1 MNGLIPEQLYFTP
14 IFKSLIT
21 QSGETSLTLTSLGPE
36 KEERRFCIVP
46 LSSIRFFY
54 FVSISACCATTHAI
68 PGSGGP
74 HRTSLL
80 QGIGTRRV
88 CAVKSQFTL
97 CQSDGSRPRARGL
110 ANNFPQ
116 LDNRDILLCR
126 ILSSRPPFWPLRLLA
141 YQKSEM
147 FYKQPK
153 MLISSVLIS

>member
-88 CAVKSQFTL
+88 RAVKSQFTL
-97 CQSDGSRPRARGL
+97 RQSDWPTNHSSTIGTFFYAGFSTLDLLLGPYGCLPTGSL
-110 ANNFPQ
+110 KC
-116 LDNRDILLCR
+116 LT
-126 ILSSRPPFWPLRLLA
+126 SS
-141 YQKSEM
+141 QKC
-147 FYKQPK
+147 FIP
-153 MLISSVLIS
+153 SVLIS